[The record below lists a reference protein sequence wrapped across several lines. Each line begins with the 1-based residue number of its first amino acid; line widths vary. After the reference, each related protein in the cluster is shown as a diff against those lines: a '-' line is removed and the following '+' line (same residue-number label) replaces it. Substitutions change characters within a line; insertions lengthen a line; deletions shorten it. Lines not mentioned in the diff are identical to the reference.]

1 VIVSAGIAIFGL
13 TTIAAVTL
21 RELAPLTAVMLVG
34 GAAWISF
41 ISLFNV
47 QVLNQTPDW
56 VRARVLAVS
65 MLVFQGAV
73 AAGSATWGAVAGRAG
88 LGKAL
93 LWAGVG
99 TIGTALAG
107 LFLPL
112 PKLNIDV
119 TPWIHWPAPRIVN
132 GR

>member
-1 VIVSAGIAIFGL
+1 MAMFGL
-13 TTIAAVTL
+13 ATIAAVAL
-21 RELAPLTAVMLVG
+21 RDLSALAAAMLVG

-73 AAGSATWGAVAGRAG
+73 AAGSATWGAVAAQVGVSRALFWVGGGAILTTVLPPFLRLSDVSLDLTPCTHCRTPVVGPG
-88 LGKAL
+88 LD
-93 LWAGVG
+93 
-99 TIGTALAG
+99 
-107 LFLPL
+107 F
-112 PKLNIDV
+112 N
-119 TPWIHWPAPRIVN
+119 
-132 GR
+132 